1 MDLPYNQ
8 ENVLEAVAKVN
19 PNVVFIA
26 VAGAPVD
33 LNRVQACS
41 PAIVQSWFNGTEG
54 GNALAD
60 ILLGKIS
67 PSGRLP
73 FSYPIKLEDN
83 PAYATGSFPQTD
95 APINQDVFVS
105 LVQEDSKAEEMLKGA
120 TGRGTA
126 LYSEDMLVG
135 YRWFDTKQKPV
146 MYPFGY
152 GLGYSEVEYTDFSL
166 VTETPEQKPYKD
178 GDNIMFSITLKNNG
192 KFDQL
197 DVPQVYVHR
206 VDSKVEW
213 PYKELKAFG
222 KYKVPAGQSLNEGL
236 IIPVED
242 LKYWNEDKHDWV
254 LEPGK
259 IELLLAHDAGNVVA
273 KLEVEI
279 K

>member
-1 MDLPYNQ
+1 MLPYDPA
-8 ENVLEAVAKVN
+8 NVLEAVAKVN

-60 ILLGKIS
+60 ILLGNIA
-67 PSGRLP
+67 PNGRLP
-73 FSYPIKLEDN
+73 FSYPIKLEDS

-126 LYSEDMLVG
+126 LYSEDLLVG
-135 YRWFDTKQKPV
+135 YRWFDTKNKPV

-152 GLGYSEVEYTDFSL
+152 GLGYSDIQYSGFAVAKSEYSDKEVISVSFAA
-166 VTETPEQKPYKD
+166 
-178 GDNIMFSITLKNNG
+178 KNTG
-192 KFDQL
+192 KYDQL
-197 DVPQVYVHR
+197 DVPQLYVHR

-213 PYKELKAFG
+213 PYKELKAF
-222 KYKVPAGQSLNEGL
+222 KKIKVNAGASAIVTLD
-236 IIPVED
+236 IPVES
-242 LKYWNEDKHDWV
+242 LKYWDEAKHDWV
-254 LEPGK
+254 LEPGNL
-259 IELLLAHDAGNVVA
+259 ELLLAHDAGNVVA
-273 KLEVEI
+273 KVSCSV

>member
-1 MDLPYNQ
+1 MWY
-8 ENVLEAVAKVN
+8 
-19 PNVVFIA
+19 
-26 VAGAPVD
+26 
-33 LNRVQACS
+33 S
-41 PAIVQSWFNGTEG
+41 S
-54 GNALAD
+54 D

-73 FSYPIKLEDN
+73 FSYPIKLEDS
-83 PAYATGSFPQTD
+83 PAYAMGNFPQTD

-152 GLGYSEVEYTDFSL
+152 GLGYSDIEYQKMGLVDNKTQYTDGEEIE
-166 VTETPEQKPYKD
+166 VYVVMR
-178 GDNIMFSITLKNNG
+178 NIG
-192 KFDQL
+192 KYDQYE
-197 DVPQVYVHR
+197 VPQLYVHR

-213 PYKELKAFG
+213 PYKELKAFR
-222 KYKVPAGQSLNEGL
+222 KVQMKAGDAASITLTV
-236 IIPVED
+236 PVES

-259 IELLLAHDAGNVVA
+259 IELLVARNAGEIVG

-279 K
+279 R